1 MLTAPVLHAVSGFNK
16 RKYFEKYRCIEN
28 KESASQAATVDTKRN
43 IVARQDVYDYGIGTH
58 STRRLNL
65 YGFLFSTCFNMTTNT
80 DYFNKFYLDV
90 H

>member
-43 IVARQDVYDYGIGTH
+43 IAARQDVYDYGILT
-58 STRRLNL
+58 L
-65 YGFLFSTCFNMTTNT
+65 
-80 DYFNKFYLDV
+80 LDV
-90 H
+90 SIFTVSCSVPASI